1 LNDHDCFYVKEY
13 TMNDFKWVLA
23 LFMFVMISQYSS
35 CQRKDTIMNP
45 ENIDTTAYIKSNE
58 EWKSLLTPEQYR
70 IVREKGTETPYSGKY
85 NNFYEDGYYMC
96 VACGQMLFDSS
107 SKFHSGCGWPS
118 FSEVSSEENIKL
130 LEDTTHGMIRIEVQ
144 CKRCGAHLGHVFNDG
159 PAPNYLRYC
168 INSESLK
175 FVPAEKKSGK

>member
-1 LNDHDCFYVKEY
+1 MTDKND
-13 TMNDFKWVLA
+13 TS
-23 LFMFVMISQYSS
+23 I
-35 CQRKDTIMNP
+35 I
-45 ENIDTTAYIKSNE
+45 IKSE
-58 EWKSLLTPEQYR
+58 DEWKKQLTPLQYQ
-70 IVREKGTETPYSGKY
+70 IVRKKGTERPFTGKY
-85 NNFYEDGYYMC
+85 NNFFEAGYYVC
-96 VACGQMLFDSS
+96 VACNQRLFDSA

-130 LEDTTHGMIRIEVQ
+130 LEDTSHDMNRIEVQ

-175 FVPAEKKSGK
+175 FVPAEKKTNE